1 MKWEYI
7 SIDQDWIKSKKEEL
21 NLSDY
26 ILKLLYNRGLYE
38 TQDINRFL
46 ANDLKG
52 FRNPFDFERMEEAVD
67 RILKIRENR
76 ETLYIYG
83 DYDVDGIT
91 ATAFLTLVFRKVG
104 INVNYYIP
112 NRMDEGYGLNKRALK
127 EIHNKGGKL
136 VITVDTGVNSLN
148 EIIYARE
155 LGIDIIITDHH
166 KLSLGLSVR
175 TSLSSSST
183 SFW

>member
-7 SIDQDWIKSKKEEL
+7 SIDQNWIKSKKEEL
-21 NLSDY
+21 NLPDY

-38 TQDINRFL
+38 TEDINRFL

-83 DYDVDGIT
+83 SYRDWETDRKSTRLNSSHIT
-91 ATAFLTLVFRKVG
+91 RS
-104 INVNYYIP
+104 
-112 NRMDEGYGLNKRALK
+112 RMP
-127 EIHNKGGKL
+127 
-136 VITVDTGVNSLN
+136 
-148 EIIYARE
+148 
-155 LGIDIIITDHH
+155 
-166 KLSLGLSVR
+166 
-175 TSLSSSST
+175 SSA
-183 SFW
+183 